1 MRMITQSNKDEL
13 NISRIL
19 IQCSLWECRFHTCK
33 VPRRGIVMVVVF
45 DEIDIVRDV
54 FVTLSYLLRF
64 AILLLLLF
72 LSNTDRVRGS
82 VRVRGLVRYGTVTC
96 CCCYCGC
103 GDRCLG
109 GMYSSGRESV
119 RVRGPVQYCCLLY
132 YTRPV
137 CILCCCT
144 TRSGVLLVPLLLPV
158 PCVFFVVVLLV
169 PSYYL
174 FRFNYP
180 SR

>member
-1 MRMITQSNKDEL
+1 MTVFVFG
-13 NISRIL
+13 RIQNL
-19 IQCSLWECRFHTCK
+19 YRI
-33 VPRRGIVMVVVF
+33 
-45 DEIDIVRDV
+45 DAIDIDDDGLVFVPAPRCCCYYCRVRDV